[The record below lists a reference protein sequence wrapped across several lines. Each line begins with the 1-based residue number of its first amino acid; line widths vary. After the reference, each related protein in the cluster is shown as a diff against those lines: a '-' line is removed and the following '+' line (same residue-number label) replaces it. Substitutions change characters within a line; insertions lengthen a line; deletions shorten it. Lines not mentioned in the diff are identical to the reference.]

1 MPGSSRSVR
10 YGEKNYEEQL
20 MEWYHDASGSEV
32 EDDDDEAIL
41 SEHSSDSEIDAAS
54 EDAADQLEIDSRREI
69 EETENTTEENEASEE
84 QIIPEKEFVK
94 NFFGKNRYR
103 WSSRETLSRSRTK
116 SHNIVTQLPSLR
128 VPYRAERATPKTVW
142 SYLITEEIL
151 NEILLWTNSRLQ
163 KERVKYAEQTSMQD
177 IDLVELNAF
186 FGLLLYSAA
195 FKSNHEHLDA
205 IFATD
210 GTGRDI
216 FRCVMSKNRFASLL
230 ANLRFDDPETRTDR
244 KKDDPAAPISFI
256 FETFINNCRNVY
268 SIGQC
273 ACVDEM
279 LVKFRGRCKF
289 KMYMPNKPAKYGIK
303 LMCMTD
309 ARNGYLHNA
318 YIYVGKDSDGK
329 TLSDEERRTLL
340 KPTQAVIR
348 LTASL
353 RNSNRNVT
361 ADNWFSSIE
370 LVDALKQRNLTY
382 VGTMKKNKREVP
394 AEFLPN
400 KNKKVGSSM
409 YGFTNSTT
417 MLSYV
422 THKNKS
428 VILVSSMHHEKGNDD
443 CLPEIIEYYNSTKGG
458 VDLLDQKC
466 ANYCCGR
473 RTRRWPLAVFLQ
485 TFGYSL
491 EQ

>member
-116 SHNIVTQLPSLR
+116 SHNIVTQLPGLR

-142 SYLITEEIL
+142 SYLITEDIL

-216 FRCVMSKNRFASLL
+216 FRCV
-230 ANLRFDDPETRTDR
+230 
-244 KKDDPAAPISFI
+244 I
-256 FETFINNCRNVY
+256 NVY

-382 VGTMKKNKREVP
+382 VGTMKKNKREIP

-417 MLSYV
+417 MLS
-422 THKNKS
+422 
-428 VILVSSMHHEKGNDD
+428 
-443 CLPEIIEYYNSTKGG
+443 
-458 VDLLDQKC
+458 
-466 ANYCCGR
+466 
-473 RTRRWPLAVFLQ
+473 
-485 TFGYSL
+485 
-491 EQ
+491 